1 MTRPEPDHVDAIVA
15 QWERERPDLDPSPM
29 HVIGRISRLAATV
42 EELLRPVFAARGL
55 GDGDFDVLAT
65 LRRSGAPYELTPTEL
80 GASTMV
86 TSGAV
91 TKRVDRLERAGLV
104 ERRVD
109 DSDARGRRIR
119 LTQQGLALIDESFAV
134 HMDNEARMLAGLT
147 AAERSD
153 LVRLLRR
160 LAESFAAGS
169 PHDAAPGDRRSRAPG
184 TRRGVGAS
192 DDGEE

>member
-1 MTRPEPDHVDAIVA
+1 MSNEDHVDAIVA
-15 QWERERPDLDPSPM
+15 QWERERPDLDSSPL
-29 HVIGRISRLAATV
+29 HVIGRISRLADTV
-42 EELLRPVFAARGL
+42 DELLRPVFAARGL

-65 LRRSGAPYELTPTEL
+65 LRRSGAPYELTPGEL

-91 TKRVDRLERAGLV
+91 TKRVDRLERAGFV

-109 DSDARGRRIR
+109 TSDARGRRIR
-119 LTQQGLALIDESFAV
+119 LTQQGIAMIDEAYTV
-134 HMDNEARMLAGLT
+134 HMANEARMLAGLT
-147 AAERSD
+147 AEERAD

-169 PHDAAPGDRRSRAPG
+169 PRNAALEMQG
-184 TRRGVGAS
+184 
-192 DDGEE
+192 

>member
-1 MTRPEPDHVDAIVA
+1 MSPEPDHVDSIVA
-15 QWERERPDLDPSPM
+15 QWEHERPDLDPSPM
-29 HVIGRISRLAATV
+29 HVIGRVSRLAATV
-42 EELLRPVFAARGL
+42 DELLRPVFVARGL
-55 GDGDFDVLAT
+55 GDGDFDVLAA
-65 LRRSGAPYELTPTEL
+65 LRRSGAPYELTPGEL

-91 TKRVDRLERAGLV
+91 TKRVDRLERGGLV

-119 LTQQGLALIDESFAV
+119 LTEQGIALIDEAFAV
-134 HMDNEARMLAGLT
+134 HMANEARMLAGLT

-160 LAESFAAGS
+160 LADSFAAGS
-169 PHDAAPGDRRSRAPG
+169 PRDAALDPRR
-184 TRRGVGAS
+184 
-192 DDGEE
+192 

>member
-1 MTRPEPDHVDAIVA
+1 
-15 QWERERPDLDPSPM
+15 
-29 HVIGRISRLAATV
+29 
-42 EELLRPVFAARGL
+42 VFAARGL

-65 LRRSGAPYELTPTEL
+65 LRRSGAPYELTPGEL

-109 DSDARGRRIR
+109 DADARGRRIR
-119 LTQQGLALIDESFAV
+119 LTEPGIALIDEAYAV
-134 HMDNEARMLAGLT
+134 HMDNEARMLAGLSPD
-147 AAERSD
+147 ERAD

-160 LAESFAAGS
+160 LAESFAAGT
-169 PHDAAPGDRRSRAPG
+169 PHNAALRA
-184 TRRGVGAS
+184 R
-192 DDGEE
+192 E